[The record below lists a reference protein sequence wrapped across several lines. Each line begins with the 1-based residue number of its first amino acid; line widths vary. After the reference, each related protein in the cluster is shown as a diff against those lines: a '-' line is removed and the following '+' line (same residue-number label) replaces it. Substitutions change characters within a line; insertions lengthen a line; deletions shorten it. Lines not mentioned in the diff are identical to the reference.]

1 MTLWRLIRRWLKC
14 RYASKFRPV
23 GFRSHRLEPHAS
35 LFLLCYSLAAGV
47 CFMTSSAIAAVS
59 DDAYLKQ
66 LIEQATVARLADER
80 EWHVLL
86 HYQPNLFGRGFTSM
100 QDDPGF
106 FMAPA
111 GKTDPQAELAA
122 TLAQFFSD
130 ELVGRSKQPAQCAF
144 VARYHWLKEKLH
156 FDERRLP
163 PQFCERF
170 TRWFNEFNAQSISVI
185 FPTGFMNNPASMF
198 GHTFLRIDAK
208 GQTPQTRILDYT
220 INYAAEVPP
229 NAGPEYA
236 IKGIFGGYQGHFSTI
251 PYYLKVQEY
260 RDIENRDIW
269 EYRLDLT
276 EEQVRRLLMHT
287 WELGN
292 AYFDY
297 FFFDEN
303 CSFHI
308 LGLVEAAEPSIHLLD
323 RFPIAAIP
331 VDTVRLLAKSG
342 LVADVV
348 ARPSRSTLVRRKREA
363 MSDEERGWLNKL
375 VADPEALK
383 AESFRNLSQDRQ
395 AFVLETASDYLLMRG
410 SGGPEES
417 GPFREKNKAILAA
430 RSRLKVLPTDVP
442 IEPYVK
448 RPDLG
453 HGTSRVGFGAG
464 WRNDRAFEEINLRA
478 AYHDLLDPE
487 DGYTPDAQIEML
499 SFAVRHYHN
508 DSQARLERFTA
519 MNMISLVPMDSLF
532 QAPSWKLSLGM
543 NTINLGGCQ
552 LCTNGYFNGG
562 IGGAVESHV
571 LGRQVWYAM
580 AEVEADAS
588 KAYEESYRAGG
599 GGTIGLLADITD
611 RWKLLATG
619 TYLRFALGDKS
630 EDIRWSVGQRYS
642 LTTNLAFRVEYNHR
656 SHDNDVLGTLQLYF

>member
-1 MTLWRLIRRWLKC
+1 MCFRVVLFSCFAAFIHFSALSPAV
-14 RYASKFRPV
+14 ASP
-23 GFRSHRLEPHAS
+23 A
-35 LFLLCYSLAAGV
+35 
-47 CFMTSSAIAAVS
+47 
-59 DDAYLKQ
+59 DDSYLKE
-66 LIEQATVARLADER
+66 LIDRATTDRLADQR
-80 EWHVLL
+80 DWHVLL
-86 HYQPNLFGRGFTSM
+86 HYLPNLFGSGVTSM
-100 QDDPGF
+100 EDDPGF
-106 FMAPA
+106 FMAPN

-122 TLAQFFSD
+122 TLGQFFSE

-144 VARYHWLKEKLH
+144 VARYHWLKEKLQ

-170 TRWFNEFNAQSISVI
+170 IRWFNEFNAQSISVI

-236 IKGIFGGYQGHFSTI
+236 IKGVFGGYRGHFSTI

-276 EEQVRRLLMHT
+276 QQQVTRLLMHT
-287 WELGN
+287 WEMGN

-308 LGLVEAAEPSIHLLD
+308 LSLIEAAEPSIHLSD
-323 RFPIAAIP
+323 RFRFYAIP
-331 VDTVRLLAKSG
+331 VDTVRRLAASG
-342 LVADVV
+342 LVGEVV
-348 ARPSRSTLVRRKREA
+348 SRPSRSTLVRRKREA
-363 MSDEERGWLNKL
+363 MTDEERGWLKTL
-375 VADPEALK
+375 VADPNAVQWDRFRALN
-383 AESFRNLSQDRQ
+383 AERQ

-410 SGGPEES
+410 SGGAEEG
-417 GPFREKNKAILAA
+417 GPFREKNKSILAA
-430 RSRLKVLPTDVP
+430 RSRLKVSPADVP

-453 HGTSRVGFGAG
+453 HGTSRAGIGAG
-464 WRNDRAFEEINLRA
+464 WRNDRAFEEINIRA

-487 DGYTPDAQIEML
+487 AGYTPDAQIELL
-499 SFAVRHYHN
+499 SAAVRHYHN

-519 MNMISLVPMDSLF
+519 LNMISLAPMDSLF
-532 QAPSWKLSLGM
+532 QAPSWKLALGM
-543 NTINLGGCQ
+543 NTIAHGGCQ
-552 LCTNGYFNGG
+552 LCTNGYLNGG
-562 IGGAVESHV
+562 LGGAVESHV

-588 KAYEESYRAGG
+588 KAYEQSHRVGG
-599 GGTIGLLADITD
+599 GGTVGLLADLTE

-619 TYLRFALGDKS
+619 SYLRYALGEKS
-630 EDIRWSVGQRYS
+630 EDLRWSIGQRYS
-642 LTTNLAFRVEYNHR
+642 FSTNLAFRVEYNHR
-656 SHDNDVLGTLQLYF
+656 SHDNDVLATLHWYF

>member
-1 MTLWRLIRRWLKC
+1 M
-14 RYASKFRPV
+14 
-23 GFRSHRLEPHAS
+23 GFRSHRLEPRKFFRFIVFCCLGAVLQLSTAS
-35 LFLLCYSLAAGV
+35 WGTAAPGDP
-47 CFMTSSAIAAVS
+47 S
-59 DDAYLKQ
+59 YLTE
-66 LIEQATVARLADER
+66 LIERATAAHLADER

-86 HYQPNLFGRGFTSM
+86 HYNRNLFGGVTSM

-106 FMAPA
+106 FMAPD
-111 GKTDPQAELAA
+111 GKTNPQAELAA
-122 TLAQFFSD
+122 TLTQFFSD

-144 VARYHWLKEKLH
+144 VARYHWLKDKLQ
-156 FDERRLP
+156 FDAHRLP
-163 PQFCERF
+163 PQPCERF
-170 TRWFNEFNAQSISVI
+170 TRWFNEFNAEAISVI

-236 IKGIFGGYQGHFSTI
+236 IKGAFGLYPGHFSTI

-276 EEQVRRLLMHT
+276 DEQVRRLLMHT

-308 LGLVEAAEPSIHLLD
+308 MSLIEAAEPSIHLLD
-323 RFPIAAIP
+323 RFPFYAIP
-331 VDTVRLLAKSG
+331 VDTVRLVAKSG
-342 LVADVV
+342 LVREVV
-348 ARPSRSTLVRRKREA
+348 SRPSRSTLVRRKREA
-363 MSDEERGWLNKL
+363 MNQEERYWLNRL
-375 VADPEALK
+375 IRDPEALK
-383 AESFRNLSQDRQ
+383 SEPFRSLRLDRQ

-410 SGGPEES
+410 SGGGEE
-417 GPFREKNKAILAA
+417 GEPFRDKNKSILSA
-430 RSRLKVLPTDVP
+430 RSQLKVFPTEIP

-453 HGTSRVGFGAG
+453 HETSRIGIGAG
-464 WRNDRAFEEINLRA
+464 WRNDRAFEEINVRA
-478 AYHDLLDPE
+478 AYQDLLDP
-487 DGYTPDAQIEML
+487 DYGYTPNSQIEVM

-508 DSQARLERFTA
+508 ESQARLERFSPL
-519 MNMISLVPMDSLF
+519 NMISLAPIDSLF
-532 QAPSWKLSLGM
+532 QAPSWKLNIGM
-543 NTINLGGCQ
+543 NTIAHGGCQ
-552 LCTNGYFNGG
+552 LCTNGYINGG
-562 IGGAVESHV
+562 MGGAVESHV

-580 AEVEADAS
+580 AEVEANAS
-588 KAYEESYRAGG
+588 KAYEESHRIGG
-599 GGTIGLLADITD
+599 GGTVGLLADITD

-619 TYLRFALGDKS
+619 TYLRYALGEKS
-630 EDIRWSVGQRYS
+630 EDFRWSVGQRFS
-642 LTTNLAFRVEYNHR
+642 LTTNFAFRVEYNHR
-656 SHDNDVLGTLQLYF
+656 SHDNDVLATLQMYF

>member
-1 MTLWRLIRRWLKC
+1 M
-14 RYASKFRPV
+14 
-23 GFRSHRLEPHAS
+23 GFRSHRLEPRIVFGA
-35 LFLLCYSLAAGV
+35 LLSFCLAAFQAV
-47 CFMTSSAIAAVS
+47 ASPAVTTAA
-59 DDAYLKQ
+59 DDSYLRQ
-66 LIEQATVARLADER
+66 LIEQANVLRLADER

-86 HYQPNLFGRGFTSM
+86 HYQPNLFGRGVTSM

-106 FMAPA
+106 FMAPN

-163 PQFCERF
+163 TQFCERF

-236 IKGIFGGYQGHFSTI
+236 IKGIFGGYRGHFSTI

-276 EEQVRRLLMHT
+276 QEQVRRLLMHT
-287 WELGN
+287 WEMGN

-308 LGLVEAAEPSIHLLD
+308 LGLIEAAEPSIHLLD

-331 VDTVRLLAKSG
+331 VDTVRVLAEAG

-348 ARPSRSTLVRRKREA
+348 ARPSRSTVVRRKREA
-363 MSDEERGWLNKL
+363 MSDEERGWLNTL
-375 VADPEALK
+375 VADPDALK
-383 AESFRNLSQDRQ
+383 SERFGTLSPERQ
-395 AFVLETASDYLLMRG
+395 AFVLETVSDYLLMRG
-410 SGGPEES
+410 SGGPAEG
-417 GPFREKNKAILAA
+417 GPFREKNKSILAA
-430 RSRLKVLPTDVP
+430 RSQLRVLPTDLT

-453 HGTSRVGFGAG
+453 HRTSRIGIGAG
-464 WRNDRAFEEINLRA
+464 WRNDRAFEEINMRL

-487 DGYTPDAQIEML
+487 KGYTPDAQIEIMSL
-499 SFAVRHYHN
+499 AVRHYHN
-508 DSQARLERFTA
+508 QSQARLERLSV
-519 MNMISLVPMDSLF
+519 MNMVSLVPMDSLF
-532 QAPSWKLSLGM
+532 QAPSWKLNLGM
-543 NTINLGGCQ
+543 NTIVHDGCQ
-552 LCTNGYFNGG
+552 LCTNGFLNGG
-562 IGGAVESHV
+562 LGGAVQSHV

-580 AEVEADAS
+580 AEVESDAS
-588 KAYEESYRAGG
+588 KAYEESYRIGG
-599 GGTIGLLADITD
+599 GGTVGLLADITD

-619 TYLRFALGDKS
+619 TYLRYALGDKS

-656 SHDNDVLGTLQLYF
+656 SHDNDVLGTLQWYF

>member
-1 MTLWRLIRRWLKC
+1 
-14 RYASKFRPV
+14 
-23 GFRSHRLEPHAS
+23 
-35 LFLLCYSLAAGV
+35 
-47 CFMTSSAIAAVS
+47 
-59 DDAYLKQ
+59 
-66 LIEQATVARLADER
+66 
-80 EWHVLL
+80 
-86 HYQPNLFGRGFTSM
+86 M

-106 FMAPA
+106 FMAPD
-111 GKTDPQAELAA
+111 GKTDPQAELEA
-122 TLAQFFSD
+122 TLARFFSD
-130 ELVGRSKQPAQCAF
+130 ELVGRSKQTAQCAF
-144 VARYHWLKEKLH
+144 IARYHWLKEKLH

-163 PQFCERF
+163 PQPCERF
-170 TRWFNEFNAQSISVI
+170 TRWFKEFNAQSISVI

-198 GHTFLRIDAK
+198 GHTFLRIDGK

-236 IKGIFGGYQGHFSTI
+236 FKGIFGGYRGHFSTI

-276 EEQVRRLLMHT
+276 QQQVTRLLMHT
-287 WELGN
+287 WEMGN

-323 RFPIAAIP
+323 RFPFYAIP

-342 LVADVV
+342 LVAEVV
-348 ARPSRSTLVRRKREA
+348 SRPSRSTLVKRKREA
-363 MSDEERGWLNKL
+363 MTHEERGWLNRL
-375 VADPEALK
+375 VADPDELK
-383 AESFRNLSQDRQ
+383 SEGFRNLNVERQ
-395 AFVLETASDYLLMRG
+395 AFVLETVSDYLLMRG
-410 SGGPEES
+410 SGGPEEGS
-417 GPFREKNKAILAA
+417 PFREKNKSILAA
-430 RSRLKVLPTDVP
+430 RSRLKVLPTEVP

-453 HGTSRVGFGAG
+453 HGTSRIGIGAG
-464 WRNDRAFEEINLRA
+464 WRNDRVFEEINVRA
-478 AYHDLLDPE
+478 AYQDLLDPE
-487 DGYTPDAQIEML
+487 YGYTPDAQIEIMSL
-499 SFAVRHYHN
+499 AVRHYHN
-508 DSQARLERFTA
+508 QSQARLERFTP
-519 MNMISLVPMDSLF
+519 MNMISLAPMDSLF
-532 QAPSWKLSLGM
+532 QAPSWKLALGM
-543 NTINLGGCQ
+543 NTINYEGCQ
-552 LCTNGYFNGG
+552 LCTNGYLNGG
-562 IGGAVESHV
+562 MGGAVESHV

-588 KAYEESYRAGG
+588 RAYQDSYRVGG
-599 GGTIGLLADITD
+599 GGTIGLLADLTE

-619 TYLRFALGDKS
+619 TYLRFPLGDKS
-630 EDIRWSVGQRYS
+630 DDFRWSVGQRYS

-656 SHDNDVLGTLQLYF
+656 SHDNDVLATLQMYF

>member
-1 MTLWRLIRRWLKC
+1 MCFRVVLFSCFAAFIHFSALSPAA
-14 RYASKFRPV
+14 AS
-23 GFRSHRLEPHAS
+23 
-35 LFLLCYSLAAGV
+35 AG
-47 CFMTSSAIAAVS
+47 
-59 DDAYLKQ
+59 DDSYLKE
-66 LIEQATVARLADER
+66 LIDRATAERLADQR
-80 EWHVLL
+80 DWHVLL
-86 HYQPNLFGRGFTSM
+86 HYLPNLLGSGVTSM
-100 QDDPGF
+100 EDDPGF
-106 FMAPA
+106 FMAPN

-122 TLAQFFSD
+122 TLGQFFSE

-144 VARYHWLKEKLH
+144 VARYHWLKEKLQ

-170 TRWFNEFNAQSISVI
+170 IRWFNEFNAQAISVI

-236 IKGIFGGYQGHFSTI
+236 IKGVFGGYRGHFSTI

-276 EEQVRRLLMHT
+276 QQQVTRLLMHT
-287 WELGN
+287 WEMGN

-308 LGLVEAAEPSIHLLD
+308 LSLIEAAEPSIHLTD
-323 RFPIAAIP
+323 RFRFYAIP
-331 VDTVRLLAKSG
+331 VDTVRRLAASG
-342 LVADVV
+342 LVGEVV
-348 ARPSRSTLVRRKREA
+348 SRPSRSTLIRRKREA
-363 MSDEERGWLNKL
+363 MTGDERGWLKTL
-375 VADPEALK
+375 VADPNALQ
-383 AESFRNLSQDRQ
+383 SDRFRALSPERQ

-410 SGGPEES
+410 SGGAEEG
-417 GPFREKNKAILAA
+417 GPFREKNKSILAA
-430 RSRLKVLPTDVP
+430 RSRLKVSPADVP

-453 HGTSRVGFGAG
+453 HGTSRAGIGAG
-464 WRNDRAFEEINLRA
+464 WRNDRAFEEINIRA

-487 DGYTPDAQIEML
+487 AGYTPDAQIEVL
-499 SFAVRHYHN
+499 SAALRHYHN

-519 MNMISLVPMDSLF
+519 LNMISLAPMDSLF
-532 QAPSWKLSLGM
+532 QAPSWKLALGM
-543 NTINLGGCQ
+543 NTIAHGGCQ
-552 LCTNGYFNGG
+552 LCTNGYLNGG
-562 IGGAVESHV
+562 LGGAVESHV

-588 KAYEESYRAGG
+588 KAYEQSHRVGG
-599 GGTIGLLADITD
+599 GGTVGLLADITE

-619 TYLRFALGDKS
+619 SYLRYALGEKS
-630 EDIRWSVGQRYS
+630 EDIRWSVGQRYT

-656 SHDNDVLGTLQLYF
+656 SHDNDVLATLHWYF

>member
-1 MTLWRLIRRWLKC
+1 MCFRVVLFSCFAAFIHFSALSPAV
-14 RYASKFRPV
+14 ASP
-23 GFRSHRLEPHAS
+23 A
-35 LFLLCYSLAAGV
+35 
-47 CFMTSSAIAAVS
+47 
-59 DDAYLKQ
+59 DDSYLKE
-66 LIEQATVARLADER
+66 LIDRATTDRLADQR
-80 EWHVLL
+80 DWHVLL
-86 HYQPNLFGRGFTSM
+86 HYLPNLFGSGVTSM
-100 QDDPGF
+100 EDDPGF
-106 FMAPA
+106 FMAPN
-111 GKTDPQAELAA
+111 GKTDPQAELVA
-122 TLAQFFSD
+122 TLGQFFSE

-144 VARYHWLKEKLH
+144 VARYHWLKEKLQ

-170 TRWFNEFNAQSISVI
+170 IRWFNEFNAQSISVI

-236 IKGIFGGYQGHFSTI
+236 IKGVFGGYRGHFSTI

-276 EEQVRRLLMHT
+276 QQQVTRLLMHT
-287 WELGN
+287 WEMGN

-308 LGLVEAAEPSIHLLD
+308 LSLIEAAEPSIHLSD
-323 RFPIAAIP
+323 RFRFYAIP
-331 VDTVRLLAKSG
+331 VDTVRRLAASG
-342 LVADVV
+342 LVGEVV
-348 ARPSRSTLVRRKREA
+348 SRPSRSTLVRRKREA
-363 MSDEERGWLNKL
+363 MTDEERGWLKTL
-375 VADPEALK
+375 VADPNALQWDR
-383 AESFRNLSQDRQ
+383 FRALNPERQ

-410 SGGPEES
+410 SGGAEEG
-417 GPFREKNKAILAA
+417 GPFREKNKSILAA
-430 RSRLKVLPTDVP
+430 RSRLKVSPADVP

-453 HGTSRVGFGAG
+453 HGTSRAGIGAG
-464 WRNDRAFEEINLRA
+464 WRNDRAFEEINIRA

-487 DGYTPDAQIEML
+487 AGYTPDAQIELL
-499 SFAVRHYHN
+499 SAAVRHYHN

-519 MNMISLVPMDSLF
+519 LNMISLAPMDSLF
-532 QAPSWKLSLGM
+532 QAPSWKLALGM
-543 NTINLGGCQ
+543 NTIAHGGCQ
-552 LCTNGYFNGG
+552 LCTNGYLNGG
-562 IGGAVESHV
+562 LGGAVESHV

-588 KAYEESYRAGG
+588 KAYEQSHRVGG
-599 GGTIGLLADITD
+599 GGTVGLLADLTE

-619 TYLRFALGDKS
+619 SYLRYALGEKS
-630 EDIRWSVGQRYS
+630 EDLRWSIGQRYS
-642 LTTNLAFRVEYNHR
+642 FSTNLAFRVEYNHR
-656 SHDNDVLGTLQLYF
+656 SHDNDVLATLHWYF

>member
-1 MTLWRLIRRWLKC
+1 MSFRVVLACFAALVLSTALPSEVA
-14 RYASKFRPV
+14 ASK
-23 GFRSHRLEPHAS
+23 
-35 LFLLCYSLAAGV
+35 
-47 CFMTSSAIAAVS
+47 
-59 DDAYLKQ
+59 DDAYLRE
-66 LIEQATVARLADER
+66 LIERAQVERLAAQR

-86 HYQPNLFGRGFTSM
+86 HYRPNFFGSGVTSM
-100 QDDPGF
+100 QDDAGF
-106 FMAPA
+106 FMAPD

-122 TLAQFFSD
+122 TLARFFSD

-144 VARYHWLKEKLH
+144 VARYHWLKEKLQ

-185 FPTGFMNNPASMF
+185 FPTGYMNNPASMF
-198 GHTFLRIDAK
+198 GHTFLRIDTK

-229 NAGPEYA
+229 NAGLEYA
-236 IKGIFGGYQGHFSTI
+236 FKGIFGGYPGHFSTI

-276 EEQVRRLLMHT
+276 QQQVTRLLMHT

-303 CSFHI
+303 CSYHI
-308 LGLVEAAEPSIHLLD
+308 LSLIEAAEPSIHLLD
-323 RFPIAAIP
+323 RFPLYTIP
-331 VDTVRLLAKSG
+331 VDTVRLLAESG
-342 LVADVV
+342 LVAEVV
-348 ARPSRSTLVRRKREA
+348 SRPSRSTLVRRKREA
-363 MSDEERGWLNKL
+363 MTDTERDWMNRL
-375 VADPEALK
+375 VVDPGALK
-383 AESFRNLSQDRQ
+383 SERFGSLSPERQ
-395 AFVLETASDYLLMRG
+395 AFVLETTSDYLLMRG
-410 SGGPEES
+410 SAGAEE
-417 GPFREKNKAILAA
+417 GAPFRDKNKAILAA
-430 RSRLKVLPTDVP
+430 RSRLKVLPSDVP

-453 HGTSRVGFGAG
+453 HGTSRAGIGAG

-478 AYHDLLDPE
+478 GYHDLLDPE
-487 DGYTPDAQIEML
+487 YGYTPDAQIEIL
-499 SFAVRHYHN
+499 SVALRHYHN
-508 DSQARLERFTA
+508 DSQARIERFTA
-519 MNMISLVPMDSLF
+519 LNIMSLSPLRTLSQL
-532 QAPSWKLSLGM
+532 PSWKVSLGM
-543 NTINLGGCQ
+543 NTIAHGGCQ

-580 AEVEADAS
+580 AEVEANAS
-588 KAYEESYRAGG
+588 KAYEESHRVGG
-599 GGTIGLLADITD
+599 GGTVGLLADITD
-611 RWKLLATG
+611 RWKLLASG
-619 TYLRFALGDKS
+619 TYLRYALGEKS
-630 EDIRWSVGQRYS
+630 DDIRWFIGQRFS

-656 SHDNDVLGTLQLYF
+656 SHDNDVLATIHLYF

>member
-1 MTLWRLIRRWLKC
+1 
-14 RYASKFRPV
+14 V
-23 GFRSHRLEPHAS
+23 GFRSHRLEPRIVFGA
-35 LFLLCYSLAAGV
+35 FLSFCLAA
-47 CFMTSSAIAAVS
+47 FQAFASPAVTTVA
-59 DDAYLKQ
+59 DASYLRQ
-66 LIEQATVARLADER
+66 LIEQANILRLADER

-86 HYQPNLFGRGFTSM
+86 HYQPNLFGRGVTSM

-106 FMAPA
+106 FMAPT

-236 IKGIFGGYQGHFSTI
+236 IKGIFGGYRGHFSTI

-276 EEQVRRLLMHT
+276 QEQVRRLLMHT
-287 WELGN
+287 WEMGN

-308 LGLVEAAEPSIHLLD
+308 LGLIEAAEPSIHLLD

-331 VDTVRLLAKSG
+331 VDTVRVLAEAG

-348 ARPSRSTLVRRKREA
+348 ARPSRSTVVRRKREA
-363 MSDEERGWLNKL
+363 MSDEERDWLNTL
-375 VADPEALK
+375 VADPDALK
-383 AESFRNLSQDRQ
+383 SERFGTLSPERQ
-395 AFVLETASDYLLMRG
+395 AFVLETVSDYLLMRG
-410 SGGPEES
+410 SGGPEEG
-417 GPFREKNKAILAA
+417 GPFREKNKSILAA
-430 RSRLKVLPTDVP
+430 RSQLRVLPTDLT

-453 HGTSRVGFGAG
+453 HRTSRIGIGAG
-464 WRNDRAFEEINLRA
+464 WRNDRAFEEINMRL

-487 DGYTPDAQIEML
+487 NGYTPDAQIEIMSL
-499 SFAVRHYHN
+499 AVRHYHN
-508 DSQARLERFTA
+508 QSQARLERLSV
-519 MNMISLVPMDSLF
+519 MNMVSLVPMDSLF
-532 QAPSWKLSLGM
+532 QAPSWKLNLGM
-543 NTINLGGCQ
+543 NTIVHDGCQ
-552 LCTNGYFNGG
+552 LCTNGFLNGG
-562 IGGAVESHV
+562 LGGAVQSHV

-588 KAYEESYRAGG
+588 KAYEESYRIGG
-599 GGTIGLLADITD
+599 GGTVGLLADITD

-619 TYLRFALGDKS
+619 TYLRYALGEKS

-656 SHDNDVLGTLQLYF
+656 SHDNDVLGTLQWYF

>member
-1 MTLWRLIRRWLKC
+1 MCFRVVLFSCFAAFIHFSTLSPAG
-14 RYASKFRPV
+14 ASP
-23 GFRSHRLEPHAS
+23 A
-35 LFLLCYSLAAGV
+35 
-47 CFMTSSAIAAVS
+47 
-59 DDAYLKQ
+59 DDSYLKE
-66 LIEQATVARLADER
+66 LVDRATIARLAEQR
-80 EWHVLL
+80 EWQVLL
-86 HYQPNLFGRGFTSM
+86 HYLPNLIGSGVTSM
-100 QDDPGF
+100 EDDPGF
-106 FMAPA
+106 FMAPN

-130 ELVGRSKQPAQCAF
+130 QVVGRSKQPAQCAF
-144 VARYHWLKEKLH
+144 VARYHWLKEKLQ

-170 TRWFNEFNAQSISVI
+170 IRWFNEFNAQSISVI

-198 GHTFLRIDAK
+198 GHTFLRIDSK

-236 IKGIFGGYQGHFSTI
+236 IKGVFGGYRGHFSTI

-276 EEQVRRLLMHT
+276 HQQVTRLLMHT
-287 WELGN
+287 WEMGN

-303 CSFHI
+303 CSYHI
-308 LGLVEAAEPSIHLLD
+308 LSLIEAAEPSIHLSD
-323 RFPIAAIP
+323 RFRFSAIP
-331 VDTVRLLAKSG
+331 VDTVRLLAESG
-342 LVADVV
+342 LVAEVV
-348 ARPSRSTLVRRKREA
+348 SRPSRSTLVRRKRDA
-363 MSDEERGWLNKL
+363 MTDEERGWLKQL
-375 VADPEALK
+375 VADPGALQ
-383 AESFRNLSQDRQ
+383 SDGFRALSPERQ

-410 SGGPEES
+410 SGAPEE
-417 GPFREKNKAILAA
+417 GAPFREKNKSILAA
-430 RSRLKVLPTDVP
+430 RSRLKVAPADVP

-453 HGTSRVGFGAG
+453 HRTSRVGIGAG
-464 WRNDRAFEEINLRA
+464 WRNDRAFEELNIRA

-487 DGYTPDAQIEML
+487 AGYTPDAQIEVL
-499 SFAVRHYHN
+499 SAAVRHYHN

-519 MNMISLVPMDSLF
+519 LDMVSLAPMDSLF
-532 QAPSWKLSLGM
+532 QAPSWKLALGM
-543 NTINLGGCQ
+543 NTINFGGCQ

-562 IGGAVESHV
+562 LGGAVESHL

-580 AEVEADAS
+580 GEVEADAS
-588 KAYEESYRAGG
+588 KAYEDSHRAGG
-599 GGTIGLLADITD
+599 GGTVGLLADITD
-611 RWKLLATG
+611 RWKLLASG
-619 TYLRFALGDKS
+619 TYLKFGLGDNS
-630 EDIRWSVGQRYS
+630 EDIRWFIGQRY
-642 LTTNLAFRVEYNHR
+642 TFATNLAFRVEYNHR
-656 SHDNDVLGTLQLYF
+656 SHDNDVLATLHWYF

>member
-1 MTLWRLIRRWLKC
+1 MCFK
-14 RYASKFRPV
+14 A
-23 GFRSHRLEPHAS
+23 
-35 LFLLCYSLAAGV
+35 FLACSLAALLV
-47 CFMTSSAIAAVS
+47 FSSAFPALTLAA
-59 DDAYLKQ
+59 DDSYLSE
-66 LIEQATVARLADER
+66 LIEQATKAHLADER

-100 QDDPGF
+100 QDDAGF

-122 TLAQFFSD
+122 TLAQFFSE

-144 VARYHWLKEKLH
+144 IARYHWLNERLH
-156 FDERRLP
+156 FDDRRLP
-163 PQFCERF
+163 PQPCERF

-236 IKGIFGGYQGHFSTI
+236 IKGIFGGYRGHFSTI

-276 EEQVRRLLMHT
+276 QEQVTRLLMHT
-287 WELGN
+287 WEMGN

-308 LGLVEAAEPSIHLLD
+308 LSLIESAEPSIHLID
-323 RFPIAAIP
+323 HFPFYAIP

-342 LVADVV
+342 LVGEVV
-348 ARPSRSTLVRRKREA
+348 SRPSRSTLVRRKREA
-363 MSDEERGWLNKL
+363 MTAEERGWLNEL
-375 VADPEALK
+375 VAEPAALSSERFRSLSPE
-383 AESFRNLSQDRQ
+383 RQ

-410 SGGPEES
+410 SGAPEE
-417 GPFREKNKAILAA
+417 GAPFRDKNKSILAA

-453 HGTSRVGFGAG
+453 HGTSRIGIGAG
-464 WRNDRAFEEINLRA
+464 WRNDRAFEEINFRG

-487 DGYTPDAQIEML
+487 SGYTPDAQIEVMSL
-499 SFAVRHYHN
+499 AVRHYHN
-508 DSQARLERFTA
+508 KSQARVERFTP

-532 QAPSWKLSLGM
+532 QAPSWKLALGM
-543 NTINLGGCQ
+543 NTIAHGGCQ
-552 LCTNGYFNGG
+552 LCTNGYLNGG
-562 IGGAVESHV
+562 LGGAVQSHV

-580 AEVEADAS
+580 AEVEANAS
-588 KAYEESYRAGG
+588 KAYEESHRIGG
-599 GGTIGLLADITD
+599 GGTVGLLADVTD
-611 RWKLLATG
+611 RWKLLASG
-619 TYLRFALGDKS
+619 TYLRYALGEQS

-642 LTTNLAFRVEYNHR
+642 FTTNLAFRVEYNHR
-656 SHDNDVLGTLQLYF
+656 SHDNDVLATLHLYF

>member
-1 MTLWRLIRRWLKC
+1 
-14 RYASKFRPV
+14 
-23 GFRSHRLEPHAS
+23 
-35 LFLLCYSLAAGV
+35 
-47 CFMTSSAIAAVS
+47 
-59 DDAYLKQ
+59 
-66 LIEQATVARLADER
+66 
-80 EWHVLL
+80 
-86 HYQPNLFGRGFTSM
+86 PNLFGRGFTSM

-106 FMAPA
+106 FMAPN
-111 GKTDPQAELAA
+111 GKTDPQAELTA
-122 TLAQFFSD
+122 TLGRFFSD

-144 VARYHWLKEKLH
+144 VARYHWLKEKLQ

-208 GQTPQTRILDYT
+208 GRTRQTRILDYT

-229 NAGPEYA
+229 NAGLEYA
-236 IKGIFGGYQGHFSTI
+236 FKGIFGGYQGHFSTI

-269 EYRLDLT
+269 EYRLDFS

-297 FFFDEN
+297 FFVDEN
-303 CSFHI
+303 CSYHI
-308 LGLVEAAEPSIHLLD
+308 LSLVEVAEPSIHLLD
-323 RFPIAAIP
+323 RFPFYTIP
-331 VDTVRLLAKSG
+331 VDTVRLLAESG
-342 LVADVV
+342 LVAEVV
-348 ARPSRSTLVRRKREA
+348 ARPSRSTVVRRKREA
-363 MSDEERGWLNKL
+363 MSDEERGWLNTL
-375 VADPEALK
+375 IADPEALK
-383 AESFRNLSQDRQ
+383 LESFRNLTQERQ
-395 AFVLETASDYLLMRG
+395 AFVLETVSDYLLMRG
-410 SGGPEES
+410 SGGPEEG
-417 GPFREKNKAILAA
+417 GPFREKNKSILAA
-430 RSRLKVLPTDVP
+430 RSQLRVLPTDLT

-453 HGTSRVGFGAG
+453 HGTSRVGIGAG
-464 WRNDRAFEEINLRA
+464 WRNDRAFEEINARL

-487 DGYTPDAQIEML
+487 KGFTPDAQIEFFSIAL
-499 SFAVRHYHN
+499 RHYHN
-508 DSQARLERFTA
+508 ESQGRIERFGLINI
-519 MNMISLVPMDSLF
+519 MSLAPMDSLSQF
-532 QAPSWKLSLGM
+532 PSWKVSLGM
-543 NTINLGGCQ
+543 NTINLGSCQ
-552 LCTNGYFNGG
+552 LCTNGYFNAG

-588 KAYEESYRAGG
+588 KAYEESYRVGG
-599 GGTIGLLADITD
+599 GGTVGLLADITD

-619 TYLRFALGDKS
+619 TYLRYGLGEKS

-642 LTTNLAFRVEYNHR
+642 FTTNLAFRVEYNHR
-656 SHDNDVLGTLQLYF
+656 SHDNDVLGTLQWYF

>member
-1 MTLWRLIRRWLKC
+1 MC
-14 RYASKFRPV
+14 FR
-23 GFRSHRLEPHAS
+23 A
-35 LFLLCYSLAAGV
+35 LLSCCLAALLV
-47 CFMTSSAIAAVS
+47 FSSTFSAFAAAG
-59 DDAYLKQ
+59 DDVYLKE
-66 LIEQATVARLADER
+66 LVEQATVAKLADQR
-80 EWHVLL
+80 DWHVLL
-86 HYQPNLFGRGFTSM
+86 HYQKNLLGGGFTSM

-106 FMAPA
+106 FMAPT

-122 TLAQFFSD
+122 TLAQFFSE

-144 VARYHWLKEKLH
+144 VARYHWLKEKLN
-156 FDERRLP
+156 FDDQRLP
-163 PQFCERF
+163 PQPCERF

-229 NAGPEYA
+229 NAGPEYT
-236 IKGIFGGYQGHFSTI
+236 IKGIFGGYRGHFSTI

-276 EEQVRRLLMHT
+276 QQQVTRLLMHT
-287 WELGN
+287 WEMGN

-323 RFPIAAIP
+323 RFPLHVIP
-331 VDTVRLLAKSG
+331 VDTVKLLSESG
-342 LVADVV
+342 LVAEVV
-348 ARPSRSTLVRRKREA
+348 SRPSRSTLVRRKREA
-363 MSDEERGWLNKL
+363 MKEEERGWLNRL
-375 VADPEALK
+375 VADPDALK
-383 AESFRNLSQDRQ
+383 SEGFRGLSPERQ

-410 SGGPEES
+410 SGAADEGV
-417 GPFREKNKAILAA
+417 PFREKNKAILAA
-430 RSRLKVLPTDVP
+430 RSRLKVIPTDVP

-453 HGTSRVGFGAG
+453 HGTSRVGIGAG
-464 WRNDRAFEEINLRA
+464 WRNDRAFEEINVRA

-487 DGYTPDAQIEML
+487 YGYTPDAQIEVMSL
-499 SFAVRHYHN
+499 AVRHYHN
-508 DSQARLERFTA
+508 DSQARLERFIPLD
-519 MNMISLVPMDSLF
+519 MISLAPMDALF
-532 QAPSWKLSLGM
+532 QAPSWKLGLGM
-543 NTINLGGCQ
+543 NTIAHGGCQ
-552 LCTNGYFNGG
+552 LCTNGFLNGG
-562 IGGAVESHV
+562 LGGALESHV

-580 AEVEADAS
+580 AEVEANAS
-588 KAYEESYRAGG
+588 KAYEENHRIGG
-599 GGTIGLLADITD
+599 GGTVGLLADLTD

-619 TYLRFALGDKS
+619 SYLRYALGEKS
-630 EDIRWSVGQRYS
+630 EDIRWSVGQRYTLS
-642 LTTNLAFRVEYNHR
+642 TNLAFRVEYNHR
-656 SHDNDVLGTLQLYF
+656 SHDNDVLATLHLYF